1 MIWGHPHFRKLPC
14 NNFRINHHILKGAV
28 PDNMW
33 AFVVIQGLKHIKT
46 LNLWWLEPGEA
57 HLPLQLP
64 PQTVWLSE
72 QSMPQ
77 LIAILTGEIMTDR

>member
-1 MIWGHPHFRKLPC
+1 MV
-14 NNFRINHHILKGAV
+14 A
-28 PDNMW
+28 
-33 AFVVIQGLKHIKT
+33 Q
-46 LNLWWLEPGEA
+46 PGEA